1 MIDAF
6 MGLALVWLA
15 IIALAVSGTWVAV
28 AIAKA
33 LYREKQK

>member
-1 MIDAF
+1 MIEGF

-15 IIALAVSGTWVAV
+15 ILALAVSGAWVAV
-28 AIAKA
+28 AIAKT